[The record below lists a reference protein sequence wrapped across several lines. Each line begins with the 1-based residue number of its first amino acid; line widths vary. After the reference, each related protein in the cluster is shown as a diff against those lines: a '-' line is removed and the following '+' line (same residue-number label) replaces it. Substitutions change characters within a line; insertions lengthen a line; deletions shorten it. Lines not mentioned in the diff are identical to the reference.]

1 MSKTMDKSNKVKAK
15 LIVEVEKAIDNWKK
29 ENPDKKVTIEI
40 PGNSITIKLS
50 EANIYTDQA
59 GNLYFDAE

>member
-1 MSKTMDKSNKVKAK
+1 MFNGKKNLINKVEN
-15 LIVEVEKAIDNWKK
+15 IINNWKK

-40 PGNSITIKLS
+40 PGNSITVKLS